1 MNQPFKSL
9 IIVFAS
15 ALMVACVPLK
25 QFQDMESQKKATEEE
40 LQQMTLNH
48 EECQSRATECQGN
61 LKRAKTRIDQLVADT
76 VRLSGNVMDEQRRI
90 RELEEAGRL
99 LNQQLRQQNEDQTSR
114 LMGDLQKL
122 QSDLNKRE
130 DALRKAEKEGSLKKA
145 ELLTA
150 IAELERAKAAMMAQN
165 QRLVQLESTLSRK
178 DSAMNALR
186 QSIAGAL
193 TGFSS
198 DELNVHIKNGK
209 VYVSMEEK
217 LLFASGS
224 YEVNSQGVNALQKLA
239 VALESKSDI
248 QIVVEGHT
256 DDVPYRSGVLIDNWD
271 LSVKRATAVA
281 RIIMQNKKIAPS
293 RVMAAGRAH
302 SQPAIAGST
311 PAARQKNRRTEIIL
325 TPDMDKLFDLIGQ

>member
-1 MNQPFKSL
+1 MKRHL
-9 IIVFAS
+9 IAIS
-15 ALMVACVPLK
+15 AVALFTACVPLK
-25 QFQDMESQKKATEEE
+25 QFRDMESRKNAAEAE
-40 LQQMTLNH
+40 LQQKSVDLDDCQARAR
-48 EECQSRATECQGN
+48 ECEGN
-61 LKRAKTRIDQLVADT
+61 LKRSRAKVDQLVADT
-76 VRLSGNVMDEQRRI
+76 LRLYEAMTGEQQRI

-99 LNQQLRQQNEDQTSR
+99 LNQQLRKQNEDQTAL
-114 LMGDLQKL
+114 LMADLQKL
-122 QSDLNKRE
+122 QNDLNKRE
-130 DALRKAEKEGSLKKA
+130 DALRKAEKDGNLKKA
-145 ELLTA
+145 ELQKA
-150 IAELERAKAAMMAQN
+150 IAELERARTEMTAQN
-165 QRLVQLESTLSRK
+165 QRLLQLESALSRK

-224 YEVNSQGVNALQKLA
+224 YEVNAQGASALQKLA

-256 DDVPYRSGVLIDNWD
+256 DDVPYKSGVLIDNWD

-293 RVMAAGRAH
+293 RVMAAGRAD
-302 SQPAIAGST
+302 SQPALAGTT

-325 TPDMDKLFDLIGQ
+325 TPDMDKLFDIIGQ